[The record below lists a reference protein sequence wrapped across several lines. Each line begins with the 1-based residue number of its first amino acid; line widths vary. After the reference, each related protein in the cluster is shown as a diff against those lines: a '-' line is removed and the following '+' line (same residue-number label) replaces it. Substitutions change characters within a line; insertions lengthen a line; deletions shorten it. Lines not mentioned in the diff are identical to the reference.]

1 MFDFFNPPTAGVV
14 PGAAGHLVLASV
26 SDFPALV
33 GNGESIQRWYKCH
46 CSEPV
51 IAGVA
56 LLAGFLGPCG
66 MNTPHTHPRATEFL
80 YLVNGTLQNGMI
92 TETGS
97 RFIVNNITNTSSSG
111 PRGVTFDFLASNIVY
126 RDLSTSSST
135 TTVNRYNLSVSVSR

>member
-97 RFIVNNITNTSSSG
+97 RFIVNNITGGQGILLPQVREVSPSTFLRLTSYTG
-111 PRGVTFDFLASNIVY
+111 IYPLPVQRQL
-126 RDLSTSSST
+126 
-135 TTVNRYNLSVSVSR
+135 